1 MMEVVMEVEM
11 AVAVTEPMVA
21 AVMAEAMVAV
31 VMAVVVMVEET
42 VAAAMVAE
50 TAAHRSPRRRST
62 APRAAPTARRMNS
75 RLCCRREPPRD
86 APCRSSAHTR
96 STPIPTPR
104 HDRNRCDDSPAAL
117 DAYTDE
123 RRTAGI
129 GHRPRSTSRCAS
141 SHPCPHSSCRKH
153 QALRRMSTRAANSGT
168 RRPAG
173 TEWVVVTAAA
183 MVEATEEAE
192 RAAVATVAVTV
203 AAARAAAAT
212 AVETVEAAMVEVERV
227 AAMAEAAMVAA
238 AMVVVTEVEM
248 AAEVTEVVTVGC
260 LKHRLR
266 STEHHM
272 YGTRHSSH
280 RCDRYCPALQHAA
293 RQETRARTPPTSR
306 SAGHLSHTQ

>member
-1 MMEVVMEVEM
+1 
-11 AVAVTEPMVA
+11 
-21 AVMAEAMVAV
+21 
-31 VMAVVVMVEET
+31 
-42 VAAAMVAE
+42 
-50 TAAHRSPRRRST
+50 
-62 APRAAPTARRMNS
+62 
-75 RLCCRREPPRD
+75 
-86 APCRSSAHTR
+86 
-96 STPIPTPR
+96 
-104 HDRNRCDDSPAAL
+104 
-117 DAYTDE
+117 
-123 RRTAGI
+123 
-129 GHRPRSTSRCAS
+129 
-141 SHPCPHSSCRKH
+141 
-153 QALRRMSTRAANSGT
+153 MSTRAANSGT
-168 RRPAG
+168 QRPAG

-183 MVEATEEAE
+183 MVEATEGEE

-248 AAEVTEVVTVGC
+248 AAEVTEVVTEGC

-306 SAGHLSHTQ
+306 SAGRRGCIQ